1 MTYIEFMTLV
11 KDMLVG
17 AAAIIGAIVA
27 VIGLSTWK
35 RQLRGQ
41 FEYELSRRI
50 LVTLFKYRDAIAGVR
65 HPAMWSYEMPK
76 PPAEEQK
83 TMADEDIRYY
93 GTSKAYQARWER
105 VQTER
110 TSLYADLLQSEAL
123 WGRSLKDLFNTLFN
137 LEHELLIAI
146 QHYLRVTNPRT
157 SMIEKDA
164 VRKVIEKRRDIMYD
178 DMSDSGDDFKNEFQ
192 SGIEAIEKYLKP
204 KLQY

>member
-1 MTYIEFMTLV
+1 MTCLEFVTLV
-11 KDMLVG
+11 KDLLVG
-17 AAAIIGAIVA
+17 AAAITGAVVA

-76 PPAEEQK
+76 PPVEELK
-83 TMADEDIRYY
+83 TMSDEDVRYY

-123 WGRSLKDLFNTLFN
+123 WGRDLKDLFSVLFN
-137 LEHELLIAI
+137 LEHELLITI
-146 QHYLRVTNPRT
+146 QHHLRVTNPRT
-157 SMIEKDA
+157 STIEKDA
-164 VRKVIEKRRDIMYD
+164 IRKIIEKRRDIMYD
-178 DMSDSGDDFKNEFQ
+178 DTSDGGDDFKREFQ
-192 SGIEAIEKYLKP
+192 GGIEAIEKFLKP